1 MRPKTKSQRPQPSFS
16 DRKEVTMKSL
26 RNRMLVIAAFAF
38 AFVCASAIPVSAQV
52 AYQGSFTLAHQV
64 QWQNATLP
72 AGDYTFELKSVANPP
87 LIVLHGPNGSRL
99 VTALVAD
106 EKPSERSMLLVQQR
120 NGKSVVSD
128 LYLAKIGLCLRYSVP
143 KSREDAKLAQAPTTT
158 ERILVSVNAK

>member
-1 MRPKTKSQRPQPSFS
+1 MRPKTKSQRPQQSFS

-72 AGDYTFELKSVANPP
+72 AGDYTFEMQSVAKPRII
-87 LIVLHGPNGSRL
+87 LRGPNGPQII
-99 VTALVAD
+99 TAMVAD

-128 LYLAKIGLCLRYSVP
+128 LYLAKIGLCLRYYVP
-143 KSREDAKLAQAPTTT
+143 KSREDAKLAQAPAAT